1 MRQAFHNRRWRNG
14 TAWLLILGILLQP
27 LIAYLVTPWVSQD
40 SRGHYVLLC
49 TLNGLQ
55 EVYVDDQGGSEAPA
69 DGESC
74 PALKLF
80 NLISSAKPVTPFQ
93 VPEVKLFSVTAPAD
107 RLERPILLRHSS
119 VYAIRAPP
127 IA

>member
-1 MRQAFHNRRWRNG
+1 VRQAFLEKRWRNG
-14 TAWLLILGILLQP
+14 TAWLLVFGILLQP

-55 EVYVDDQGGSEAPA
+55 EVYVDGDQAAGAATE
-69 DGESC
+69 DESC

-80 NLISSAKPVTPFQ
+80 NLISSARPVTPFQ
-93 VPEVKLFSVTAPAD
+93 VPEVTLFAVTAPD
-107 RLERPILLRHSS
+107 SRFERPVLLHQPS
-119 VYAIRAPP
+119 VYPIRAPP
-127 IA
+127 IV